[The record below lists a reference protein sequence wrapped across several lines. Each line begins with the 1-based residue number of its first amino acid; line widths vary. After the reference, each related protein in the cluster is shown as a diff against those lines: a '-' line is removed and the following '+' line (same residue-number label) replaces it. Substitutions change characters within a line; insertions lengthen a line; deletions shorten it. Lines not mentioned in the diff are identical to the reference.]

1 MNLRLSFFGI
11 TVFLSLQLFFS
22 SGIFPQENLWTDKQ
36 ETENVPAGER
46 VIIPH
51 TYRTVTLN
59 RSLLTNLLNQAPME
73 VPNFIS
79 QETIEI
85 ELPMPDGSMQK
96 FAFVES
102 PVMTPE
108 LSAKFPEIK
117 TYLAKA
123 ITDPY
128 AVCRFDYTLQ
138 GFHAMILSPNGRV
151 FIDPYSKGDI
161 DNYISYYSRDY
172 VKETALFDCELLLD
186 ESRQSEF
193 DYLKENKLLTPTGPQ
208 LRTYRLAVATT
219 GEYSTYHGGNVSS
232 VMSAV
237 VTTVNRVVGVYE
249 TDLAVRMVL
258 VPNNDTLIFLNAA
271 TDPYT
276 NNDGFA
282 MLAQNQTTIDARIGA
297 TNYDIGHVFSTGGGG
312 VAYLGVVCVN
322 GSKARGVTGSPQPIG
337 DPFDI
342 DYVAH
347 EMGHQFGGNHSFN
360 GNAGAC
366 SGGNRNA
373 STAYEPGSGSTIMA
387 YAGICSPQNLQNNSD
402 PYFHVVNFDEIV
414 SYTNF
419 GSGNSCAVIT
429 NTGNSAPTVT
439 VPAGGFYIPKSTPF
453 ALTGSATDPDGDALT
468 YSWEEFDL
476 GPAGHPNSPSGNAPV
491 FRVFNPTPSPTR
503 TFPKLSS
510 LLSNTQVMGEILPS
524 YARTLTFRL
533 VARDNRPAGGGVN
546 YAQMQFQVDG
556 NSGPFVVT
564 SPNTN
569 VSWPGLSAQTV
580 TWNVANTN
588 VTPVNCSNVNILLS
602 VDGGQTYPFVLASNT
617 PNDGSETV
625 ILPDNQTNTARIK
638 VEAVGNIFFDIS
650 NVNFTIAAAIPVEL
664 ASFTATSIDEGVLLN
679 WITATEINNAG
690 FTIERGIDGE
700 NFSEIGFVGGKG
712 TTTEPTVYSYL
723 DNSAKQGTYYYRL
736 KQTDY
741 DGTFKYL
748 DVVNV
753 SVDLPTKFALGQNY
767 PNPLNPSTVISWQ
780 SPVSSYQTLK
790 IYDILGN
797 EVATLVDEYR
807 EAGSYYVEFDASDL
821 PSGIYYYKLTAGSFS
836 DVKKMMVVK

>member
-1 MNLRLSFFGI
+1 MI
-11 TVFLSLQLFFS
+11 KQLQPLAAILFFLL
-22 SGIFPQENLWTDKQ
+22 IFTSFPVLAQENLWTDVQ
-36 ETENVPAGER
+36 ETEISFSGER
-46 VIIPH
+46 IIIPES
-51 TYRTVTLN
+51 YRTLKLN
-59 RSLLTNLLNQAPME
+59 KSSLEQLLSLAPME
-73 VPNFIS
+73 NTNFLAQEFIS
-79 QETIEI
+79 IQ
-85 ELPMPDGSMQK
+85 LPMPDGTMQEFK
-96 FAFVES
+96 FVES
-102 PVMTPE
+102 PVMSPE
-108 LSAKFPEIK
+108 LAAKFPQIK
-117 TYLAKA
+117 TYLAKGVD
-123 ITDPY
+123 DPY

-151 FIDPYSKGDI
+151 FIDPFSKDETEY
-161 DNYISYYSRDY
+161 YISYYSRDY
-172 VKETALFDCELLLD
+172 VKESALFDCELIAD
-186 ESRQSEF
+186 ESRLQELNW
-193 DYLKENKLLTPTGPQ
+193 LKENKLLTPTGPQ

-219 GEYSTYHGGNVSS
+219 GEYSTFHGGTIPS

-258 VPNNDTLIFLNAA
+258 VPNNDTLIFLNPS

-276 NNDGFA
+276 NNNGSA
-282 MLAQNQTTIDARIGA
+282 MLGQNQTTIDSRIGPA
-297 TNYDIGHVFSTGGGG
+297 NYDIGHVFSTGGGG

-322 GSKARGVTGSPQPIG
+322 GYKAGGVTGSPQPIG

-360 GNAGAC
+360 GNAGFC
-366 SGGNRNA
+366 SGGNRNP

-419 GSGNSCAVIT
+419 GSGNSCAQIT
-429 NTGNSAPTVT
+429 NTGNNAPTVT

-453 ALTGSATDPDGDALT
+453 ALTGSATDPNGDPLT
-468 YSWEEFDL
+468 YSWEQFDL
-476 GPAGHPNSPSGNAPV
+476 GPAGHPNSPSGNAPI
-491 FRVFNPTPSPTR
+491 FRVFNPTTSPTR

-510 LLSNTQVMGEILPS
+510 LLSNTQVIGEILPT

-569 VSWPGLSAQTV
+569 VSWPGLSTQTV
-580 TWNVANTN
+580 TWDVANTN
-588 VTPVNCSNVNILLS
+588 LSPVNCSNVNILLS
-602 VDGGQTYPFVLASNT
+602 VDGGQTYPYVLASNT
-617 PNDGSETV
+617 PNDGSEVVT
-625 ILPDNQTNTARIK
+625 LPDHQTNAARIK
-638 VEAVGNIFFDIS
+638 VEAVGNVFFDIS
-650 NVNFTIAAAIPVEL
+650 NVNFTISAAIPVEL
-664 ASFTATSIDEGVLLN
+664 VSFTATSTKEGVVLN
-679 WITATEINNAG
+679 WITATETNNAG
-690 FTIERGIDGE
+690 FAIERGTDSE

-712 TTTEPTVYSYL
+712 TTTEPTVYSYV
-723 DNSAKQGTYYYRL
+723 DKSAKQGTYYYRL

-748 DVVNV
+748 NVVNV
-753 SVDLPTKFALGQNY
+753 NIGLPTQFALEQNY
-767 PNPLNPSTVISWQ
+767 PNPFNPSTSIQYTVGSRQ
-780 SPVSSYQTLK
+780 FVQLK
-790 IYDILGN
+790 VYDVLGN
-797 EVATLVDEYR
+797 EIATLVNEEKEPGIY
-807 EAGSYYVEFDASDL
+807 EVEFNGSEL
-821 PSGIYYYKLTAGSFS
+821 TSGVYIYKIHAGSFT
-836 DVKKMMVVK
+836 DFKKMILNK

>member
-1 MNLRLSFFGI
+1 MKLKLSILRI
-11 TVFLSLQLFFS
+11 TVLMSFQLFFFNT
-22 SGIFPQENLWTDKQ
+22 IFPQENLWTDRQ
-36 ETENVPAGER
+36 ETEIVATGER
-46 VIIPH
+46 IIIPQI
-51 TYRTVTLN
+51 YRTVSLN
-59 RSLLTNLLNQAPME
+59 RNLLTDLLSRAPME
-73 VPNFIS
+73 NSNFIS
-79 QETIEI
+79 QETSEI

-102 PVMTPE
+102 PVMAPE
-108 LSAKFPEIK
+108 LSARFPEIK
-117 TYLAKA
+117 TYLAKG

-128 AVCRFDYTLQ
+128 AVCRFDFTLQ

-151 FIDPYSKGDI
+151 FIDPFSKGDL

-172 VKETALFDCELLLD
+172 VKESALFDCELLID
-186 ESRQSEF
+186 ESRQAEF

-219 GEYSTYHGGNVSS
+219 GEYSTYHGGTIPS

-258 VPNNDTLIFLNAA
+258 VPNNDTLIFLNAS

-282 MLAQNQTTIDARIGA
+282 MLSQNQTTVDARIGPA
-297 TNYDIGHVFSTGGGG
+297 NYDIGHVFSTGGGG

-360 GNAGAC
+360 GNAGSC

-419 GSGNSCAVIT
+419 GSGNSCAQIT

-453 ALTGSATDPDGDALT
+453 ALTGSATDPNGDALT

-476 GPAGHPNSPSGNAPV
+476 GPAGHPNSPSGNAPI

-510 LLSNTQVMGEILPS
+510 LLSNTQVIGEILPS

-569 VSWPGLSAQTV
+569 VSWPGLSTQTV

-588 VTPVNCSNVNILLS
+588 IAPVNCANVNILLS

-625 ILPDNQTNTARIK
+625 TLPDNQTNTARIK
-638 VEAVGNIFFDIS
+638 VEAVDNVFFDIS
-650 NVNFTIAAAIPVEL
+650 NVNFAITTAIPVEL
-664 ASFTATSIDEGVLLN
+664 VSFTALVVDNGILLS
-679 WITATEINNAG
+679 WSTATETNNAG
-690 FTIERGIDGE
+690 FTIERGTDSE
-700 NFSEIGFVGGKG
+700 NFSDIGFIAGKG
-712 TTTEPTVYSYL
+712 TTTETQIYSYL
-723 DNSAKQGTYYYRL
+723 DNSVKTGKYYYRL

-748 DVVNV
+748 NVVSAEV
-753 SVDLPTKFALGQNY
+753 GLPTKFVLEQNY
-767 PNPLNPSTVISWQ
+767 PNPFNPTTKISWQ
-780 SPVSSYQTLK
+780 TPVAGWQTLK
-790 IYDILGN
+790 IYDALGN
-797 EVATLVDEYR
+797 EVTTLVNEFK
-807 EAGSYYVEFDASDL
+807 EAGVHELEFDASNL
-821 PSGIYYYKLTAGSFS
+821 ASGIYLYKLTAGNF
-836 DVKKMMVVK
+836 VQTKKMILNK

>member
-1 MNLRLSFFGI
+1 MSF
-11 TVFLSLQLFFS
+11 QLFFFNT
-22 SGIFPQENLWTDKQ
+22 IFPQENLWTDKQ
-36 ETENVPAGER
+36 ETEIVATGER
-46 VIIPH
+46 IIIPQI
-51 TYRTVTLN
+51 YRTVSLN
-59 RSLLTNLLNQAPME
+59 RNLLTDLLSRAPME
-73 VPNFIS
+73 NSNFIS
-79 QETIEI
+79 QETSEI

-102 PVMTPE
+102 PVMAPE
-108 LSAKFPEIK
+108 LSARFPEIK
-117 TYLAKA
+117 TYLAKG

-128 AVCRFDYTLQ
+128 AVCRFDFTLQ

-151 FIDPYSKGDI
+151 FIDPFSKGDL

-172 VKETALFDCELLLD
+172 VKESALFDCELLID
-186 ESRQSEF
+186 ESRQAEF

-219 GEYSTYHGGNVSS
+219 GEYSTYHGGTIPS

-258 VPNNDTLIFLNAA
+258 VPNNDTLIFLNAS

-282 MLAQNQTTIDARIGA
+282 MLSQNQTTVDARIGPA
-297 TNYDIGHVFSTGGGG
+297 NYDIGHVFSTGGGG

-360 GNAGAC
+360 GNAGSC

-419 GSGNSCAVIT
+419 GSGNSCAQIT

-453 ALTGSATDPDGDALT
+453 ALTGSATDPNGDALT

-476 GPAGHPNSPSGNAPV
+476 GPAGHPNSPSGNAPI

-510 LLSNTQVMGEILPS
+510 LLSNTQVIGEILPS

-569 VSWPGLSAQTV
+569 VSWPGLSTQTV

-588 VTPVNCSNVNILLS
+588 IAPVNCANVNILLS

-625 ILPDNQTNTARIK
+625 TLPDNQTNTARIK
-638 VEAVGNIFFDIS
+638 VEAVDNVFFDIS
-650 NVNFTIAAAIPVEL
+650 NVNFAITTAIPVEL
-664 ASFTATSIDEGVLLN
+664 VSFTALVVDNGILLS
-679 WITATEINNAG
+679 WSTATETNNAG
-690 FTIERGIDGE
+690 FTIERGTDSE
-700 NFSEIGFVGGKG
+700 NFSEIDFIAGKG
-712 TTTEPTVYSYL
+712 TTTETQIYSYL
-723 DNSAKQGTYYYRL
+723 DNSVKTGKYYYRL

-748 DVVNV
+748 NVVSAEV
-753 SVDLPTKFALGQNY
+753 GLPTKFVLEQNY
-767 PNPLNPSTVISWQ
+767 PNPFNPTTKISWQ
-780 SPVSSYQTLK
+780 TPVAGWQTLK
-790 IYDILGN
+790 IYDALGN
-797 EVATLVDEYR
+797 EVTTLVNEFK
-807 EAGSYYVEFDASDL
+807 EAGVHELEFDASNL
-821 PSGIYYYKLTAGSFS
+821 ASGIYLYKLTAGNF
-836 DVKKMMVVK
+836 VQTKKMILNK